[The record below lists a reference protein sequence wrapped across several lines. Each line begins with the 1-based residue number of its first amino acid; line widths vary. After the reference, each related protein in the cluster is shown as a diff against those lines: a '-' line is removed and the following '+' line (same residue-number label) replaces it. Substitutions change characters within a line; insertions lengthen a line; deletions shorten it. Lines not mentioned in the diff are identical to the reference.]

1 MADPSPAYH
10 GLEFHETFGTY
21 GFLMKLRAETLRDLG
36 AAMSPFNAF
45 LFLQG
50 LETLSLRM
58 ERHVKNAEAVAQYL
72 ESHEMVSNV
81 TYPGLPTSRY
91 RPLVDKYLPGG
102 AGSVFSFDCR
112 GGRQA
117 GQDFI
122 RSVSL
127 WSHLANVGDSKSLII
142 HPASTTHRQ
151 LNDDELRA
159 AGVGLGTIRLS
170 VGIEDVDDLVW
181 DLEQGFA
188 AVAASVG
195 SEVASS

>member
-1 MADPSPAYH
+1 
-10 GLEFHETFGTY
+10 
-21 GFLMKLRAETLRDLG
+21 
-36 AAMSPFNAF
+36 MSPFNAF

-58 ERHVKNAEAVAQYL
+58 ERHVKNAEAVARYL

-81 TYPGLPTSRY
+81 TYPGLHTSRY

>member
-1 MADPSPAYH
+1 
-10 GLEFHETFGTY
+10 
-21 GFLMKLRAETLRDLG
+21 MKLRAETLRDLG

-58 ERHVKNAEAVAQYL
+58 ERHVENAAAVASFL
-72 ESHEMVSNV
+72 SSHELASNV

-91 RPLVDKYLPGG
+91 RPLVDKYLPRG
-102 AGSVFSFDCR
+102 AGAVFSFDCR

-122 RSVSL
+122 RGVTL

-151 LNDDELRA
+151 LNDDELIA
-159 AGVGLGTIRLS
+159 AGVRPGTIRLS
-170 VGIEDVDDLVW
+170 VGIEDVDDLIW

-188 AVAASVG
+188 RVAASAGTG
-195 SEVASS
+195 SEARGVASL